1 MNKDEMK
8 LIDIIRN
15 SKDPARTLELAFELI
30 IQQLQEQ
37 REEERRNAANA

>member
-30 IQQLQEQ
+30 IQQLREQ
-37 REEERRNAANA
+37 REEEGSYANA

>member
-1 MNKDEMK
+1 MNENEKM

-30 IQQLQEQ
+30 IQQLREQ